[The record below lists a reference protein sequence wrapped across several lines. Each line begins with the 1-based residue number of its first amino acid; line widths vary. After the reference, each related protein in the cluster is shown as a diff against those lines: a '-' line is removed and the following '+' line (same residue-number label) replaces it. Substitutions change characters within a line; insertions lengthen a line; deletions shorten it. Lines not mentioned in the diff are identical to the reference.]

1 MPFTAEILT
10 DDIIAAYGD
19 AALQRGDIGGW
30 NLARSGLSD
39 SPLAKRGELFAAI
52 RARLAEKINAEPRL

>member
-1 MPFTAEILT
+1 MPIIVDMLT
-10 DDIIAAYGD
+10 DDIITDYGD
-19 AALQRGDIGGW
+19 TALQRGDIGGW

-52 RARLAEKINAEPRL
+52 RARLVEKINAEPRL